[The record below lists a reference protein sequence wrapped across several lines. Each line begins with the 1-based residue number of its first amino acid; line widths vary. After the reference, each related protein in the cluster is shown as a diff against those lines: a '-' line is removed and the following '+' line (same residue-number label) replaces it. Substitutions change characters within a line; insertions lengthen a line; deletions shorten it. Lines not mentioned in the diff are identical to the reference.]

1 METLHPVESM
11 TDEEVLATFGTS
23 EDPESRGF
31 DQVTHTR
38 VIASELVRA
47 RNRLAYY
54 RALYAAFIETGQPF
68 MIENLDDESSDGTI
82 PAKLVFTE
90 VADHVLEIAEQ
101 PEVVIWTEPVL
112 LDALVQ
118 ERAVHDFFTA
128 LLDELELGLQGA

>member
-128 LLDELELGLQGA
+128 LLDELELGRQGT